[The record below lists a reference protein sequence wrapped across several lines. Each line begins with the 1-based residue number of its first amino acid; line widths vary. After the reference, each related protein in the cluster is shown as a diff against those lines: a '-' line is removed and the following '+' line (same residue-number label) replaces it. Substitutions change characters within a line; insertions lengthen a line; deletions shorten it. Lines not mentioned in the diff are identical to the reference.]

1 MKKILLFGSLIAS
14 AFVSQAQIVVNGVSP
29 VAVQRSFEYGSTT
42 GLTASATNVGPWGAP
57 LASTYVKDTLRLVD
71 DNTAD
76 DSLGCTP
83 LVNDLSSKIAVVF
96 RGECSFFEKVKNA
109 QTAGALAV
117 IIVNNTTGMISPSSA
132 ITNANSTITI
142 PIVTISQADG
152 ALLHTQMGL
161 GYVVMEIGNLTG
173 LYTNNLGIYSENVN
187 TARSYA
193 TPSLT
198 VQAIDE
204 HVVPLGVYLFNRGTA
219 AVTDASVTVEIKF
232 ANGQI
237 HTETSTPT
245 NIPSGDTISVV
256 FADFTQAVNPVGVYT
271 ITYTANM
278 GATDENTLDNV
289 ITLNYEIT
297 NGKYSMAPLD
307 VNGNPIA
314 TMHTTSG
321 TANITSF
328 KPCILYQNANGNR
341 LAAEGMTFSAYDTVS
356 LDQEEFTLSVYQWED
371 IFDPEAATYADN
383 FTSLNEVGG
392 AVFNMPGNIQS
403 TMVYA
408 PFTESVILEAD
419 LKYLFCISPTTKPGI
434 RLGFNSA
441 IDYSLNNYTFSE
453 SAHPF
458 EVVGASTN
466 WYAGFTTNA
475 VPAFAITMSNAAASG
490 VFENTTIEGSA
501 FPNPATDEINFSLK
515 AEGNAAVTVTDVSG
529 KVVLTNSISLLNGK
543 SKMNINSL
551 TAGMY
556 IFNVVL
562 ENGNSTQFNVVK
574 K

>member
-14 AFVSQAQIVVNGVSP
+14 ALVSQAQIVVNGVSP
-29 VAVQRSFEYGSTT
+29 VAVQKSFEYGSTT
-42 GLTASATNVGPWGAP
+42 GVTASATSVGPWGAA
-57 LASTYVKDTLRLVD
+57 LATTYVKDTLRLVD
-71 DNTAD
+71 DNTAG

-83 LVNDLSSKIAVVF
+83 LVNDLSGKIAVVY
-96 RGECSFFEKVKNA
+96 RGGCTFFEKVKNA

-117 IIVNNTTGMISPSSA
+117 IIVNNTTGIITPSSA
-132 ITNANSTITI
+132 PANANSTITI
-142 PIVTISQADG
+142 PIITISQDDG
-152 ALLHTQMGL
+152 ALLHTQMAL

-193 TPSLT
+193 TPALT

-204 HVVPLGVYLFNRGTA
+204 HMAPLGVYLFNRGSA
-219 AVTDASVTVEIKF
+219 DVPDASVTVEIKF
-232 ANGQI
+232 AGLPI

-245 NIPSGDTISVV
+245 NIPAGDTISVV
-256 FADFTQAVNPVGVYT
+256 FADFTQALNPVGVYT
-271 ITYTANM
+271 ITYTTNM
-278 GATDENTLDNV
+278 AVTDENTLDNV
-289 ITLNYEIT
+289 LTLNYEIT

-307 VNGNPIA
+307 VNGDPIA

-321 TANITSF
+321 TANISSF

-356 LDQEEFTLSVYQWED
+356 LDQQEFTISVYQWED
-371 IFDPEAATYADN
+371 IFDPQAATYADN

-408 PFTESVILEAD
+408 PFNESVILEAD

-441 IDYSLNNYTFSE
+441 IDYGLNNYTFSE

-458 EVVGASTN
+458 EVVAASTN
-466 WYAGFTTNA
+466 WYAGFTTVA
-475 VPAFAITMSNAAASG
+475 VPAISITMSNSATSG

-515 AEGNAAVTVTDVSG
+515 AEGNADVTVTDVSG
-529 KVVLTNSISLLNGK
+529 KVVLKNSISLLNGK